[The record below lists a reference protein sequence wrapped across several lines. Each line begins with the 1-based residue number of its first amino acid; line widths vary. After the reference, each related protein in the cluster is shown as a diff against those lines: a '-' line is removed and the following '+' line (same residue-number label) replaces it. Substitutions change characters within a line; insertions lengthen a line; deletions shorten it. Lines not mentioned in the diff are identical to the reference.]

1 MARMYVP
8 HMTFDA
14 IFVPDGIRGAV
25 SDLAWLEAMLEAE
38 RALAAAEAAAGVIPS
53 GVVAAIAEGC
63 QIERIDPERV
73 LAAGRA
79 SGNPAEPLV
88 RALRE
93 TVGGEAADY
102 VHFGATSQ
110 DIIDTAAM
118 LVARRA
124 LGLLLEELDRV
135 ADACAGLAGAH
146 RATPMAARTLLQQ
159 AVPTTFGLKAAG
171 WLVAV
176 VSARGRLRAIRDT
189 GLAVQL
195 GGAAGTLAALG
206 ADGLAVI
213 ERFAAEL
220 DLPEPV
226 LPWHTDRTRIAE
238 LGSALATGAGVCAKI
253 GLDVALLEQIEVGEL
268 REAAAGG
275 STTMPQ
281 KRNPVG
287 SALAFACA
295 RRAAA
300 AASMLTAG
308 LVAEHERPVGAWHAE
323 WGALSDALASAGGA
337 AAAIGGVLGG
347 LEVDAARMRANLELG
362 GGAVM
367 SERLVSLLTAQI
379 GREEALSRLK
389 AAIGSGRSL
398 GEELAGELPAEA
410 FEPDGYLGSASD
422 FIDRALAVYREE
434 AAR

>member
-63 QIERIDPERV
+63 RIERIDPERV

-367 SERLVSLLTAQI
+367 SERLVFLLTAQI

>member
-53 GVVAAIAEGC
+53 GVVAPIAEAC
-63 QIERIDPERV
+63 RIERIDPEPL

-93 TVGGEAADY
+93 AVGGEAADY

-124 LGLLLEELDRV
+124 LGLLLEELAR
-135 ADACAGLAGAH
+135 AAGACAGLAEAH
-146 RATPMAARTLLQQ
+146 RATPMAARTLLQH

-176 VSARGRLRAIRDT
+176 VSARGRLRALRDT

-206 ADGLAVI
+206 ADGPAVI

-220 DLPEPV
+220 ELPEPA

-275 STTMPQ
+275 SSTMPQ

-295 RRAAA
+295 RRVAA
-300 AASMLTAG
+300 AASILTAG

-337 AAAIGGVLGG
+337 AAAIGGVLEG

-367 SERLVSLLTAQI
+367 SERLVFLLTAQI
-379 GREEALSRLK
+379 GREEALSRVK
-389 AAIGSGRSL
+389 TAIGSGRPL
-398 GEELAGELPAEA
+398 GEELGGELPAEA
-410 FEPDGYLGSASD
+410 FDPEGYLGSASD
-422 FIDRALAVYREE
+422 FVDRALAVYREAE
-434 AAR
+434 SD

>member
-1 MARMYVP
+1 
-8 HMTFDA
+8 MTFDA

-63 QIERIDPERV
+63 RIERIDPERV

-367 SERLVSLLTAQI
+367 SERLVFLLTAQI